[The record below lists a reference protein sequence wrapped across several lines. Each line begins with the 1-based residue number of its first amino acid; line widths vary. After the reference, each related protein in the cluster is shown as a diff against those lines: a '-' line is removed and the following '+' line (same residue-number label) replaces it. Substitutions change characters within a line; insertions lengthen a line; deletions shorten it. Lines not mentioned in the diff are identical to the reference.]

1 MDRSRARPGS
11 ATFLASP
18 RRWRPRRS
26 ALRRACSLWW
36 SSLGTSRPCA
46 ARTPTGG
53 TCTRGSGL
61 LPPRGIDVCSERE
74 EWEVKGWGP
83 VRLSTVSS
91 EGILKVRPIWVKTLK
106 ARLAVDLGQND
117 KSGPAR
123 GKMVKVAPPQ
133 ARENFGHSTLRRM
146 PLAPPSRQ
154 MVPRQLQPS
163 QRVKCCGRMRP
174 YVSQTCSATCLD
186 THRRALSRGERQHF
200 F

>member
-1 MDRSRARPGS
+1 MTHAEHAVSIR
-11 ATFLASP
+11 F
-18 RRWRPRRS
+18 
-26 ALRRACSLWW
+26 SL
-36 SSLGTSRPCA
+36 
-46 ARTPTGG
+46 
-53 TCTRGSGL
+53 
-61 LPPRGIDVCSERE
+61 
-74 EWEVKGWGP
+74 
-83 VRLSTVSS
+83 S

-200 F
+200 FSHSVRELLCRCGTIGIASTCCTRGAQRRRNF

>member
-1 MDRSRARPGS
+1 MKSDGSNYVLRWCWWCLLVPPSRAC
-11 ATFLASP
+11 
-18 RRWRPRRS
+18 
-26 ALRRACSLWW
+26 RRATPAPVCL
-36 SSLGTSRPCA
+36 A
-46 ARTPTGG
+46 AA
-53 TCTRGSGL
+53 SGD
-61 LPPRGIDVCSERE
+61 GIDHSLRVF
-74 EWEVKGWGP
+74 
-83 VRLSTVSS
+83 
-91 EGILKVRPIWVKTLK
+91 LKVRPIWVKTLK

-154 MVPRQLQPS
+154 IVPRQLQPS

-200 F
+200 FSHSVRELLCRCGTIAS